1 MKEFKQK
8 GLWGGVAKLTREFRL
23 PDVGEGIHEAEIVR
37 WLVDEG
43 GQVEAFEPMVEVQTD
58 KAVVELPSPVSGYI
72 REILA
77 PSGTVARVGEILVHI
92 DEQKP
97 SRKAQATGNMQESR
111 ALFANET
118 RNANVAGAV
127 GARDGD
133 DSIPAPKSLVR
144 TLQDDGELGFLGS
157 MLARPLATPGV
168 RYYARQKG
176 ASLEQIRGTGPKGRI
191 RKEDIDNW
199 LLEKEQST
207 KPGVNRALEQ
217 SMGYQAIGQSTIGQS
232 SMGQSTRIPFR
243 GLRRATAE
251 HVKKSAFSAPHVTA
265 FDDCDAT
272 ELVALRKRW
281 NQHLHSPEDRISYLP
296 FLLKVTVSA
305 LRAFPYFNARL
316 HEEDQ
321 EIELIPEIH
330 LGIAVDTP
338 EGLLVPVIRNVD
350 ELTIREIA
358 NEIRRLAD
366 GAKNRTLRSEELR
379 GSTFTLTNTGPI
391 GGLFATPIL
400 NYPEVGILAI
410 HQIQKKPVVIEDE
423 IVIRQVL
430 TLSLSFDHRVID
442 GATSVRFMNH
452 MKKLIENPEQ
462 LMLDMR

>member
-1 MKEFKQK
+1 VT
-8 GLWGGVAKLTREFRL
+8 GLTREFRL

-43 GQVEAFEPMVEVQTD
+43 GKVDAFEPMVEVQTD

-72 REILA
+72 AEILA
-77 PSGTVARVGEILVHI
+77 PAGTVARVGDILVQL
-92 DEQKP
+92 DE
-97 SRKAQATGNMQESR
+97 
-111 ALFANET
+111 
-118 RNANVAGAV
+118 RNAVTGERTAKEQAVNESAAG
-127 GARDGD
+127 G
-133 DSIPAPKSLVR
+133 SKTQVR
-144 TLQDDGELGFLGS
+144 TLQVDSKLGFLGS

-176 ASLEQIRGTGPKGRI
+176 AILEQIQGTGPRGRI
-191 RKEDIDNW
+191 QKQDIDNW
-199 LLEKEQST
+199 LMSREKGSVPDSSGDLSTSRYPERSQSI
-207 KPGVNRALEQ
+207 RA
-217 SMGYQAIGQSTIGQS
+217 MN
-232 SMGQSTRIPFR
+232 STRIPFR

-251 HVKKSAFSAPHVTA
+251 HVTRSAFSAPHVTA

-272 ELVALRKRW
+272 QLVSLRKRW
-281 NQHLHSPEDRISYLP
+281 NQHLQASEERISYLP
-296 FLLKVTVSA
+296 FLIKATASA

-316 HEEDQ
+316 HEEEQ

-330 LGIAVDTP
+330 MGIAVDTP

-350 ELTIREIA
+350 ERTLREIA
-358 NEIRRLAD
+358 SEIRRLSE
-366 GAKNRTLRSEELR
+366 GAKNRTLKTEELR

-400 NYPEVGILAI
+400 NYPEVGIMAI
-410 HQIQKKPVVIEDE
+410 HQIQRKPVVVGDD

-452 MKKLIENPEQ
+452 VKSLVEDPEQ